1 MVIFEESHQ
10 LAYNLLTAKNNL
22 DEKFIF
28 VEFDQDNLFNLSI
41 KHDEN
46 QWNELKIQAETSG

>member
-1 MVIFEESHQ
+1 MKESVDIIFPKILQEIVIFEESHQ

-28 VEFDQDNLFNLSI
+28 VEFDQDSLLNLS
-41 KHDEN
+41 K
-46 QWNELKIQAETSG
+46 